1 MQSTGSALTTKTK
14 ESETQLEHLTHELD
28 SLKLS
33 HSQEK
38 SKLELDFTRQISD
51 EREKFAREREL
62 ARIEAERALRET
74 ELRHQ
79 DRVMLF
85 LDQTCK
91 D

>member
-1 MQSTGSALTTKTK
+1 
-14 ESETQLEHLTHELD
+14 LEHLTHQLD
-28 SLKLS
+28 SLKLG

-38 SKLELDFTRQISD
+38 SKLELDFTRQIAD

-79 DRVMLF
+79 DRVVIFHTSNLGWS
-85 LDQTCK
+85 
-91 D
+91 